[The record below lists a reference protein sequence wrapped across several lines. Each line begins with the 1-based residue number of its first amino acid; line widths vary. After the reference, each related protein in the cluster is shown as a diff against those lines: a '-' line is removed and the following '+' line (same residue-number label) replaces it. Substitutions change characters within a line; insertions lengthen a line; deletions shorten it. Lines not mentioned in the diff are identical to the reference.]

1 MKWKRAALLVCSF
14 LTLAFV
20 VPAGAA
26 STTPR
31 WDVAKVASLPSGA
44 TGLPSGFLPALGC
57 ASAGNCSAGGA
68 FNDASSHTQGLVLN
82 EVRGTW
88 GAPTKLIAPTGSAS
102 DPALTVNS
110 IACGAVGTCVAVGS
124 YDDNKNYAQ
133 SFVVGE
139 VRGVWQRAR
148 EVALPANAKGATQL
162 SEVHSVSC
170 WSAGNCSAVGSYLDG
185 TKPVGHSEGM
195 VVNEVRGTWTRA
207 QEVKLPGDANANP
220 YALLNQIT
228 CTNGRCVGVGSYIG
242 VNGTTQGLAV
252 NGVNGTWTRGLAV
265 ALPANA
271 NAYPVA
277 DVSEVACVS
286 AANCTALGTYTN
298 VSGQNEGFTVTESK
312 GTWQG
317 ALAMTMPT
325 GAATNPHTFF
335 YGYGGLACASIGN
348 CSAGGQYL
356 VGATQYEGFFINE
369 VNGIWQPAT
378 QMLLPSGALMAGKNG
393 GVVAVSCRSAGNC
406 SAGAAYFDGS
416 SQYQALVINEVSN
429 TWQVGQKIALPTGAT
444 SVGID
449 GGVYGLVCHRT
460 GPCTATGS
468 YLKTATTYEGFTVS
482 TS

>member
-20 VPAGAA
+20 VPAGAT

-31 WDVAKVASLPSGA
+31 WDIAKVATLPSGA

-57 ASAGNCSAGGA
+57 ASAGNCVAGGA
-68 FNDASSHTQGLVLN
+68 YSDSGSRVQGLVLN
-82 EVRGTW
+82 EVRGVWKT
-88 GAPTKLIAPTGSAS
+88 PTTLIAPTGAAP
-102 DPALTVNS
+102 DPGLTVNS
-110 IACGAVGTCVAVGS
+110 ISCGAVGNCVAVGS
-124 YDDNKNYAQ
+124 YDDNKNFAQ
-133 SFVVGE
+133 SFVVDE
-139 VRGVWQRAR
+139 VRGLWQRAR
-148 EVALPANAKGATQL
+148 EVQLPADAKGASQL

-185 TKPVGHSEGM
+185 TQPVGHSEGM

-207 QEVKLPGDANANP
+207 QEVQLPADANENP
-220 YALLNQIT
+220 FALLNQII
-228 CTNGRCVGVGSYIG
+228 CTAGHCVGVGSYIG
-242 VNGTTQGLAV
+242 TNGTTQGLVV
-252 NGVNGTWTRGLAV
+252 NGDHATWTRGLTV
-265 ALPANA
+265 ALPGNA
-271 NAYPVA
+271 NAYPGA

-286 AANCTALGTYTN
+286 AGNCTALGVYTN
-298 VSGQNEGFTVTESK
+298 VTGQNEGFTVTELN
-312 GTWQG
+312 GLWQG
-317 ALAMTMPT
+317 ALAMDMPSD
-325 GAATNPHTFF
+325 AATNPHTFF
-335 YGYGGLACASIGN
+335 YGYGGLACPSVGN

-356 VGATQYEGFFINE
+356 VGAAQYEGFFINE
-369 VNGIWQPAT
+369 VAGVWQPAT
-378 QMLLPSGALMAGKNG
+378 QMELPSGALMAGKNG

-416 SQYQALVINEVSN
+416 SRYQGLVVNEVAN
-429 TWQVGQKIALPTGAT
+429 TWLVGQKIALPTGAT

-468 YLKTATTYEGFTVS
+468 YLKTASTYEGFTVS

>member
-1 MKWKRAALLVCSF
+1 MKWKRAALLLCSF

-20 VPAGAA
+20 VPAGAT

-31 WDVAKVASLPSGA
+31 WDVAKIASLPSGA

-68 FNDASSHTQGLVLN
+68 YDDASSHTQGLVLN

-88 GAPTKLIAPTGSAS
+88 KAPTKLIAPTGSAS
-102 DPALTVNS
+102 DPGLTVNS
-110 IACGAVGTCVAVGS
+110 ISCGAVGNCVAVGS

-133 SFVVGE
+133 SFVASE

-148 EVALPANAKGATQL
+148 EVLLPANAKGATQL

-185 TKPVGHSEGM
+185 IQPVGHSEGM
-195 VVNEVRGTWTRA
+195 VVNEVRGTWVRA
-207 QEVKLPGDANANP
+207 QEVKLPTDANANP

-228 CTNGRCVGVGSYIG
+228 CTKGRCVGVGSYIG
-242 VNGTTQGLAV
+242 ANGTTQGLAV
-252 NGVNGTWTRGLAV
+252 NGVNGTWAGGIAV

-286 AANCTALGTYTN
+286 ATNCTALGTYTN
-298 VSGQNEGFTVTESK
+298 VTGQNEGFTVTELK
-312 GTWQG
+312 GTWQR
-317 ALAMTMPT
+317 ALAMSMPT
-325 GAATNPHTFF
+325 DAATNPHTFF

-378 QMLLPSGALMAGKNG
+378 QMKLPGGALMAGKNG

-429 TWQVGQKIALPTGAT
+429 TWQVGQKVSLPTGAT